1 MSTAVMHSCIVY
13 ILLLLSSLPSALSVP
28 HLGSVNFTD
37 KRIACQQSGTFHKF
51 IFFSAA
57 NDTAFHYGIKT
68 GYTEYYPG
76 ALESALK
83 LDDFHLLWR
92 DDANACGWQQA
103 RNVRHSGS
111 IPMLGKNR
119 GEIYWK
125 YADVT
130 WVSPKNSKLAGH
142 WKFDS
147 ADHKPPHVGAL
158 PPNATLDKIT
168 NVLRD
173 NEPAADVYQL
183 TTICL
188 GYLSG
193 FLGVLVILSIALRYI
208 DNMDYGESDDVEL
221 PAIKTNSLD
230 KPLPASA
237 STDTIA
243 TSTCSGD
250 DARGADESGH
260 STPPPRYS
268 QSGASEHIRG
278 GSAISRLREAYGI
291 DARHQ
296 ERTSGY

>member
-1 MSTAVMHSCIVY
+1 MSTAVMNSCVTY
-13 ILLLLSSLPSALSVP
+13 VLLLLSSLPSALSVP

-37 KRIACQQSGTFHKF
+37 KRIACQQSGFSHKF

-57 NDTAFHYGIKT
+57 NDTTFRYGIKT
-68 GYTEYYPG
+68 GYTEYYPD

-83 LDDFHLLWR
+83 LDDFHLLWLN
-92 DDANACGWQQA
+92 DANACGWQQA
-103 RNVRHSGS
+103 RAVHQSGT
-111 IPMLGKNR
+111 IPLLGKNR

-130 WVSPKNSKLAGH
+130 WMSPKNNKQAGH

-147 ADHKPPHVGAL
+147 AEHKPPHVGAL
-158 PPNATLDKIT
+158 PPNATIDGIAK
-168 NVLRD
+168 VLRD

-208 DNMDYGESDDVEL
+208 ENMDYGDSDEIEL
-221 PAIKTNSLD
+221 PVIKTNSLD
-230 KPLPASA
+230 KPAPVSA

-243 TSTCSGD
+243 TSRYSRDGG
-250 DARGADESGH
+250 READTSGH

-268 QSGASEHIRG
+268 QSGASEHVRG
-278 GSAISRLREAYGI
+278 GSAMSRLREAYGI
-291 DARHQ
+291 DSRHQ
-296 ERTSGY
+296 EHTSG